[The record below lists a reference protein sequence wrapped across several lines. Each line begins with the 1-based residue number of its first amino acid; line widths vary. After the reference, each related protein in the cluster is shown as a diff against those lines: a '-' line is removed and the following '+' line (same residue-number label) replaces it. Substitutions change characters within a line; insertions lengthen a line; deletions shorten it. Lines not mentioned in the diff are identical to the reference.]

1 MFTRRLVLTD
11 LAATSAAALVP
22 SSALR
27 RTGVKRIKSDDIA
40 A

>member
-11 LAATSAAALVP
+11 LAATSLAP
-22 SSALR
+22 SSALG